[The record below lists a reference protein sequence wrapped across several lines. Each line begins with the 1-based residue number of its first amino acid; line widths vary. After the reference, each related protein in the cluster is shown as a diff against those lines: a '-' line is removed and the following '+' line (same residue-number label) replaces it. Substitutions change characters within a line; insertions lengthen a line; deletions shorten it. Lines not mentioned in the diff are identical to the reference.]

1 MKTKMLQLSYYPHNL
16 HSFSSIRFCPFK
28 VNLLAV
34 MVASSFL
41 VLASANAETP
51 TTTVTTSGNA
61 ASVDTAVTPVT

>member
-1 MKTKMLQLSYYPHNL
+1 MLHLSYYPHNL

-51 TTTVTTSGNA
+51 TTTEILRF
-61 ASVDTAVTPVT
+61 SVI